1 MSNADVQKIRSRI
14 WRRIV
19 VKTALLAVWTAGL
32 LYVALRG
39 GQELAQGAYWY
50 MLLFVVAVWAVSTV
64 RDVRRL
70 RDDEALRKAAIE
82 ESDERNVLLSYKAMR
97 LSVTITACLLAVAV
111 LVLALYDMQ
120 DAINVIAYV
129 ICAFLVMYV
138 ASWFYVSR
146 KY

>member
-1 MSNADVQKIRSRI
+1 MSNDDVQKTKSRI

-19 VKTALLAVWTAGL
+19 VKTVVLAVWAAGL
-32 LYVALRG
+32 LLVALRG
-39 GQELAQGAYWY
+39 SQELAQGAYWY
-50 MLLFVVAVWAVSTV
+50 MLLVVAAVWVASTV
-64 RDVRRL
+64 RDARRL
-70 RDDEALRKAAIE
+70 RDDEALRQAAIE
-82 ESDERNVLLSYKAMR
+82 ESDERNVFLSYKAMR

-111 LVLALYDMQ
+111 LVLAFYDMQ